1 MAALDRAVA
10 LAEMD
15 DIAVSIREHLHLHV
29 PRVLEVALHVDRS
42 IREVGL
48 TLALGGLE
56 RARRLS
62 RAAHDLQ
69 AFSAPTRRRLD
80 RDRPAELVAQP
91 ADLLGALDRLS
102 HAGNDRHARRAHA
115 LARLDFRAPRLDR
128 SRRRADPDDPRIE
141 ACLRERRVLRQEAV
155 ARVEG

>member
-42 IREVGL
+42 VREVGL

-69 AFSAPTRRRLD
+69 AFFAPTRRRLD

-91 ADLLGALDRLS
+91 ADLHGALDRLS
-102 HAGNDRHARRAHA
+102 HAGKDRYAGREDS
-115 LARLDFRAPRLDR
+115 LARHDPQGHHLDR
-128 SRRRADPDDPRIE
+128 
-141 ACLRERRVLRQEAV
+141 
-155 ARVEG
+155 G